1 MTNKYHARKCHM
13 DGFAFDSEAER
24 DRYAVLKMM
33 ERDGEI
39 HGLLVHPTFDLIA
52 KTPDGSK
59 SVGKYTPDFEYTDGN
74 RRVVED
80 VKGPQKGAARSDYRM
95 RVRIMCANH
104 PDIEFQEIRKGRA
117 PKAHVLTTIGEAD
130 RIAGQKAKR

>member
-1 MTNKYHARKCHM
+1 MTNKYHARKCHL
-13 DGFAFDSEAER
+13 DGHAFDSHAEMN
-24 DRYAVLKMM
+24 RYATLKLM
-33 ERDGEI
+33 ERAGEI
-39 HGLLVHPTFDLIA
+39 SGLLVHPVFDLVA

-59 SVGKYTPDFEYTDGN
+59 SVGKYTPDFEYTAGN

-104 PDIEFQEIRKGRA
+104 PDIQFIEVRKGKAA
-117 PKAHVLTTIGEAD
+117 PIEGFTTIGQAARKVVEGM
-130 RIAGQKAKR
+130 R